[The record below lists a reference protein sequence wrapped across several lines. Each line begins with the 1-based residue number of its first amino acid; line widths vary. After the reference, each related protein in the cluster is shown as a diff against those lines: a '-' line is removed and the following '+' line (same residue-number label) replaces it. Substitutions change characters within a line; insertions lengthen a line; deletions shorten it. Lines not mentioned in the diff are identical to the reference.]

1 MTVDPKFLDIQFEKA
16 GVRNSLKRL
25 KSLVEELAV
34 EPLKQHQ
41 NELSGDFEQIEEIVH
56 KRVANVVT
64 YWCVNKHDPVK
75 PTSQALMSDITNA
88 RRTDVTLEGFYIEQV
103 TNALHILSP
112 VLQVGVPQD
121 YVVDTDELEFALLEL
136 EEQIEVEGIDDVR
149 LSNEQIPDPE
159 PYDDEPEDSDEP
171 ESVYDDIMYGIDLD
185 EYEDDDPYYDDYE
198 DDEEEEAFT
207 PQVEP
212 VAPTRTSVTAP
223 ELDTIRKPERPVR
236 SQPAAVAPVA
246 QTQEKPKDN
255 EKRIVVKSKN
265 DIQEV
270 NQEIQMNILSVSAED
285 TWGMIY
291 NLMGYPSEYIQTKM
305 LPRWQQYPETFEKD
319 RRFLYDM
326 FVKTIQNTSGMQVVA
341 GNFLFAD
348 GRMTVDQL
356 WNYYFSDLS
365 QNVAPQLAVAR
376 LENKANETRFQRL
389 WGRLTTNLNNISP
402 IWLLAIVIALI
413 FDGLTTFVS
422 LDQTPMDGVMV
433 LVFTV
438 LITALFQIADMLVIN
453 YREREFEADAMIAKY
468 KAKFEQLNRL
478 IESLDT
484 SSESYV
490 RSSMDKSQ
498 AQADLK
504 AAEDNRK
511 MARRGRFWSARIAD
525 INVIV
530 TAYGFAYMFL
540 NAEEPMQALF
550 EQLEFIFVYQSYESV
565 NVWVFLM
572 VGLAVTVSFVINTAQ
587 RTEIL
592 GWTMKRLKEAA

>member
-1 MTVDPKFLDIQFEKA
+1 MTVDPKFQDIQFERA

-25 KSLVEELAV
+25 KSLIEELAV

-41 NELSGDFEQIEEIVH
+41 NELNGDLETVEKIVH
-56 KRVANVVT
+56 KRVANVIT

-88 RRTDVTLEGFYIEQV
+88 RRTDVTLEKFYIEQV
-103 TNALHILSP
+103 TNALHMLSP
-112 VLQVGVPQD
+112 VLQFSVPD
-121 YVVDTDELEFALLEL
+121 EYAVDTDELEYALLEL
-136 EEQIEVEGIDDVR
+136 EEQIEAEGLGEIR
-149 LSNEQIPDPE
+149 LSDEQIPDAPTQSS
-159 PYDDEPEDSDEP
+159 YGA
-171 ESVYDDIMYGIDLD
+171 ESENIYDDIMYGIKIDSYD
-185 EYEDDDPYYDDYE
+185 DDDPYYGDY
-198 DDEEEEAFT
+198 DDEEEEPFV
-207 PQVEP
+207 PQVQP
-212 VAPTRTSVTAP
+212 MVTKSSITAP
-223 ELDTIRKPERPVR
+223 ELDNIRKPERTAKPK
-236 SQPAAVAPVA
+236 PATVAPIA
-246 QTQEKPKDN
+246 PSQHKPKDE
-255 EKRIVVKSKN
+255 EKRIVVKSDKE
-265 DIQEV
+265 IQEV
-270 NQEIQMNILSVSAED
+270 RQEIQMNILSVSAED
-285 TWGMIY
+285 AWGMIY

-305 LPRWQQYPETFEKD
+305 LPRWQQYPETFDKD

-326 FVKTIQNTSGMQVVA
+326 FVKTLQNTSGLQVIA

-348 GRMTVDQL
+348 GRMTIDQL
-356 WNYYFSDLS
+356 WNYYYSDLS

-376 LENKANETRFQRL
+376 LENKANETRFQR
-389 WGRLTTNLNNISP
+389 WWKRLTTNLSNISP

-413 FDGLTTFVS
+413 FDGLTTYVS

-433 LVFTV
+433 MIFTV

-468 KAKFEQLNRL
+468 TAKHEQLGRL
-478 IESLDT
+478 LETLDT
-484 SSESYV
+484 SSESFV
-490 RSSMDKSQ
+490 KSSMDKSQ

-530 TAYGFAYMFL
+530 TAYGFAFMFL

-550 EQLEFIFVYQSYESV
+550 EQFEFIFVQQTYENV

-572 VGLAVTVSFVINTAQ
+572 VGLAITVSFVINTAQ

>member
-1 MTVDPKFLDIQFEKA
+1 MTVDPKYLEIEFEKA

-25 KSLVEELAV
+25 KSLVEELAI

-41 NELSGDFEQIEEIVH
+41 EELSGDFETVEEIVH
-56 KRVANVVT
+56 KRVATVVT

-88 RRTDVTLEGFYIEQV
+88 RRTDVTLEKFYIEQV
-103 TNALHILSP
+103 TNGMHLLSP
-112 VLQVGVPQD
+112 VLQFGVPEEHN
-121 YVVDTDELEFALLEL
+121 VDTDELEFALLEL
-136 EEQIEVEGIDDVR
+136 EEQIIEEGIDEVR
-149 LSNEQIPDPE
+149 VSNEQIPDAQPQ
-159 PYDDEPEDSDEP
+159 SNNEP
-171 ESVYDDIMYGIDLD
+171 ESVYDDILYGIDLD
-185 EYEDDDPYYDDYE
+185 EYEDDDPYYDD
-198 DDEEEEAFT
+198 DDYEEEIFE
-207 PQVEP
+207 PKVEP
-212 VAPTRTSVTAP
+212 VAAFKSSVTAP
-223 ELDTIRKPERPVR
+223 ELDSIRRPEQSRPQPQQSVT
-236 SQPAAVAPVA
+236 QPAVA
-246 QTQEKPKDN
+246 QFQEQPKDD
-255 EKRIVVKSKN
+255 EKRIVVKADK

-270 NQEIQMNILSVSAED
+270 RQEIQMNILNVSAEE

-305 LPRWQQYPETFEKD
+305 LPRWQQYPESFDRD

-326 FVKTIQNTSGMQVVA
+326 FVKTIQNTSGMQVIA
-341 GNFLFAD
+341 GNFYFAD
-348 GRMTVDQL
+348 GRMTIDQL

-376 LENKANETRFQRL
+376 LENKANETRFQRI
-389 WGRLTTNLNNISP
+389 WRRLTGNLSNVSP
-402 IWLLAIVIALI
+402 IWLLAILIALI
-413 FDGLTTFVS
+413 FDGLTTYVS
-422 LDQTPMDGVMV
+422 LDQTPMDGMMVM
-433 LVFTV
+433 LFTV

-453 YREREFEADAMIAKY
+453 YREREFESDAMIAKY
-468 KAKFEQLNRL
+468 KAKHEQLARM
-478 IESLDT
+478 IETLDT
-484 SSESYV
+484 SSESFV
-490 RSSMDKSQ
+490 RSSMEKSQ

-530 TAYGFAYMFL
+530 TAYGFAFMFL
-540 NAEEPMQALF
+540 NAEEPMQAVV
-550 EQLEFIFVYQSYESV
+550 EQIRFVSEQSYESV

>member
-1 MTVDPKFLDIQFEKA
+1 MTVDPKFLEIEFERA
-16 GVRNSLKRL
+16 GVRNSLNRL
-25 KSLVEELAV
+25 KSLITELAI
-34 EPLKQHQ
+34 EPIKHYH
-41 NELSGDFEQIEEIVH
+41 ELNGQFETIEEIIH
-56 KRVANVVT
+56 KRIAHVMI
-64 YWCVNKHDPVK
+64 YWCVNKHEPVK
-75 PTSQALMSDITNA
+75 PTSQTLMSDITNA
-88 RRTDVTLEGFYIEQV
+88 GQRNTDITLEMFYVDQV
-103 TNALHILSP
+103 TSGLHTLSST
-112 VLQVGVPQD
+112 LHFGVSSD

-136 EEQIEVEGIDDVR
+136 EEQIEEEGIDVVQV
-149 LSNEQIPDPE
+149 SSEQILE
-159 PYDDEPEDSDEP
+159 TTSKG
-171 ESVYDDIMYGIDLD
+171 VYDDIMYGIDLD
-185 EYEDDDPYYDDYE
+185 EYAEDDAYYDS
-198 DDEEEEAFT
+198 DDEIFE
-207 PQVEP
+207 PKVEP
-212 VAPTRTSVTAP
+212 VVEFKSSVTAP
-223 ELDTIRKPERPVR
+223 ELESIRKTTQPKPQQPVI
-236 SQPAAVAPVA
+236 A
-246 QTQEKPKDN
+246 QSSATKVQNNAKEN
-255 EKRIVVKSKN
+255 EKRIVVKTDN

-270 NQEIQMNILSVSAED
+270 KQEIAMNILSVSAEE

-291 NLMGYPSEYIQTKM
+291 NLMGYPSEYIQQKM
-305 LPRWQQYPETFEKD
+305 LPRWQQYPETFDKD

-326 FVKTIQNTSGMQVVA
+326 FVKTIQNTSGMQVIA

-348 GRMTVDQL
+348 GRMTIDQL

-376 LENKANETRFQRL
+376 LENKANETRFQRI
-389 WGRLTTNLNNISP
+389 WRRITGNLSNISP

-413 FDGLTTFVS
+413 FDGLTTYVS

-433 LVFTV
+433 MIFTI

-468 KAKFEQLNRL
+468 TAKHEQLHKM
-478 IESLDT
+478 IETLDT
-484 SSESYV
+484 SSESFV
-490 RSSMDKSQ
+490 RSSMEKSQ

-530 TAYGFAYMFL
+530 TAYGFAFMFL

-550 EQLEFIFVYQSYESV
+550 QQIEFVVQQSYENV

-572 VGLAVTVSFVINTAQ
+572 VGLAITVSFVINTAQ